1 VILRPAWLNRWG
13 TSLFLIALASW
24 FLGLGIRDWI
34 THGYELWF
42 PAGLAL
48 VIAALGVLYWRMYI
62 RADDTTIV
70 VGFAGTRRYDRR
82 EVAAIQTGRF
92 VISYLGSG
100 RRVRFLRSDG
110 SVVFTT
116 YFYWWGK
123 DQLNAL
129 ATYLGVPIEQL

>member
-1 VILRPAWLNRWG
+1 VILRPTWPNRWG

-34 THGYELWF
+34 THGYDLWF

-48 VIAALGVLYWRMYI
+48 TIAAVGVLYWRMYI

-82 EVAAIQTGRF
+82 EVAAIRIGRF
-92 VISYLGSG
+92 VVSSLGSG

-123 DQLNAL
+123 DQLEAF